1 MARLLGSLTCDC
13 WRPTLDERRNV
24 NPREPCRVG
33 IHKTPPQD
41 SEHTQPCV
49 WRGSPGPAAE
59 NPASRPRCHSKLA
72 PFRSKATPAL
82 RHRPCL
88 LCPLSLSYRFPLG
101 SSAPAL
107 SSSLLGWWHWGV
119 GAGRSAEAGGA
130 RLRGHIKFGSG
141 LCQGR
146 VCSIY
151 ALLSLLTCMT
161 LHNWVCRASTF
172 FLTVVVRKP
181 PPSPRKPRCLYY
193 NFTQLGDF

>member
-88 LCPLSLSYRFPLG
+88 LCPPQPVLQVSTGVLCSRSLFFSLRLVALGGGCGAVRRGRWSPAAWAHQIRFR
-101 SSAPAL
+101 
-107 SSSLLGWWHWGV
+107 SLP
-119 GAGRSAEAGGA
+119 R
-130 RLRGHIKFGSG
+130 
-141 LCQGR
+141 Q
-146 VCSIY
+146 
-151 ALLSLLTCMT
+151 SL
-161 LHNWVCRASTF
+161 
-172 FLTVVVRKP
+172 
-181 PPSPRKPRCLYY
+181 
-193 NFTQLGDF
+193 